1 MGASIIQMSN
11 SPRISLNGLFLDFF
25 KLKQALAKQ
34 AVQQVHAR
42 SLGYPQEASAHVSL
56 RYHEQERHIEH
67 TRQAYAQ
74 IVGSEQEQR
83 YHQYLDNKKYY

>member
-1 MGASIIQMSN
+1 MN
-11 SPRISLNGLFLDFF
+11 SRNGLFPDFF

-42 SLGYPQEASAHVSL
+42 SLGYPQEASPDVSS

-74 IVGSEQEQR
+74 IIRCQEKQR
-83 YHQYLDNKKYY
+83 YHQYLYNHKYNQISHAFNLLSVK